1 MLLYHGTN
9 ETVARTALIAGLMPR
24 GWRDGGSTWEGCPSS
39 PDCVYLTTAYAGYF
53 AMNATE
59 ADERWGIVE
68 IDTDLIPE
76 DFGTLVPDED
86 FLEQATRGQETP
98 PEWGL
103 PTEGM
108 EARTAWFRDH
118 LYSFAH
124 LWDKSIEGLGNC
136 AYQGA
141 VPPSAITRVGL
152 FTPASNPSLAMM
164 IMDPMITLMNYRICG
179 PKHRALVQWLM
190 GDTVDPTD
198 IDLFSNLTPF
208 QQDGIQAPPEVRKA
222 LSVHEER
229 AQQLRD
235 MLAMR
240 DGLEVLRGRE

>member
-24 GWRDGGSTWEGCPSS
+24 GWREADSIWEGCPSS
-39 PDCVYLTTAYAGYF
+39 PDHVYLTTAYAGYF
-53 AMNATE
+53 AMNATPE
-59 ADERWGIVE
+59 NERWGIVE

-98 PEWGL
+98 TEWDL
-103 PTEGM
+103 PEGM
-108 EARTAWFRDH
+108 EARTEWFRER

-136 AYQGA
+136 AYEGA

-152 FTPASNPSLAMM
+152 FAPTSNPSIAMM

-179 PKHRALVQWLM
+179 PKYRALVQWLM
-190 GDTVDPTD
+190 GDTVDPSD
-198 IDLFSNLTPF
+198 IDPFSNLTPF
-208 QQDGIQAPPEVRKA
+208 MQNGVQAPPEVRKA
-222 LSVHEER
+222 FAGHEDR

-235 MLAMR
+235 MLALR
-240 DGLEVLRGRE
+240 DGLEVLRANG